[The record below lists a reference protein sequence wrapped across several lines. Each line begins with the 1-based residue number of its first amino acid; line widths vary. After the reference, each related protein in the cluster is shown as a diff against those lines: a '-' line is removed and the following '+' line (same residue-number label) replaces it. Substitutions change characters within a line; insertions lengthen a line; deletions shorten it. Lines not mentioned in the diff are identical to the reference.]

1 MPASPETDR
10 AVCQKVSEPETSK
23 ERPSKTKQ
31 KERCQA
37 ESSSR
42 PLEHARAKTARPWTK
57 EDDAPP
63 CKPRWAPRDDRA
75 QHFWRRPVAT
85 QLCQGIRGATCTLA
99 LDASGTPGAASE
111 SDDRCVFCSSE
122 RFEKLTRKRGGCL
135 VTHYLSLLRP
145 KDRQE
150 ALRIISTHGGE
161 AMSADYSARL
171 KRLLRRHDPSRPKR
185 KPRGKYA
192 TNKCRKQKKSS
203 EQNPWGVEAV
213 RATQQEID
221 FLTLMHETYTCNRKS
236 L

>member
-10 AVCQKVSEPETSK
+10 AGQKVSEPETSK
-23 ERPSKTKQ
+23 ERPSKSKR

-85 QLCQGIRGATCTLA
+85 RPCQGIRGATCTLA

-150 ALRIISTHGGE
+150 ALRIISMHGGE